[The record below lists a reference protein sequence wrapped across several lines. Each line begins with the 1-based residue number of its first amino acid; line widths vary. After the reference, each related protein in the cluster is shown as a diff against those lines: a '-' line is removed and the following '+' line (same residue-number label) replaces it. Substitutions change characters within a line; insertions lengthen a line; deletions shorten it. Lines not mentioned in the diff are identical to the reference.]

1 MSPATITRL
10 LREKALN
17 LGFDL
22 FGVVPVSRSKTI
34 EIYRD
39 WLNKG
44 YAGKMEYLERHSELK
59 EDPRNLLPETMSMV
73 ALGCNYNTG
82 NPSKESQKPSKA
94 RISRYA
100 WGDDYHKIIHS
111 KLKAL
116 EYYLCNELNAANHTR
131 SFVDSGPV
139 LEREVAQRAGL
150 GWFGKHSNLINVEK
164 GSWFFLAEML
174 VDVELKIDE
183 PFTRVDCG
191 TCTSCIEACPTGA
204 IIADRTVDARLC
216 ISYLTIENKGAIPA
230 DLRSKMDNHIFGC
243 DICQEVCPWNKDA
256 PESVEP
262 GFKPRTENYAAE
274 LTDLMILDQ
283 TAFRKRFQK
292 SPVKRTKRRGLL
304 RNVAV
309 SLGNWA
315 HEDAIPA
322 LSIGLHD
329 IEPVVRS
336 HSAWA
341 LGRIHNERA
350 KNELKSALLIEKNP
364 NVLREI
370 ETALDE

>member
-1 MSPATITRL
+1 MSPATLTRL
-10 LREKALN
+10 LREKALA

-22 FGVVPVSRSKTI
+22 FGVVPVSRSETI
-34 EIYRD
+34 EIYRA

-44 YAGKMEYLERHSELK
+44 YAGTMEYLERHSKLK
-59 EDPRNLLPETMSMV
+59 EDPRNLLPETLSLV

-82 NPSKESQKPSKA
+82 NPSPVTHDPSKA

-100 WGDDYHKIIHS
+100 WGDDYHEIIHT

-116 EYYLCNELNAANHTR
+116 EYYLCNELNTANHTR

-164 GSWFFLAEML
+164 GSWLFLAEML
-174 VDVELKIDE
+174 IDVELKANE

-191 TCTSCIEACPTGA
+191 TCTSCIDACPTEA

-230 DLRSKMDNHIFGC
+230 DLRPKMDNHIFGC
-243 DICQEVCPWNKDA
+243 DICQDVCPWNKDA
-256 PESVEP
+256 PGSSEQ
-262 GFKPRTENYAAE
+262 GFKPRTQNYAADLTE
-274 LTDLMILDQ
+274 LMMLDQ
-283 TAFRKRFQK
+283 AAFSKRFQK
-292 SPVKRTKRRGLL
+292 SPVKRTKLRGLL

-315 HEDAIPA
+315 HADAIPA
-322 LSIGLHD
+322 LSIGLRD

-341 LGRIHNERA
+341 LGRIDNEKARI
-350 KNELKSALLIEKNP
+350 ELKNAKIIEENP
-364 NVLREI
+364 QVLREI
-370 ETALDE
+370 ETALGE